1 MESIFLCLSII
12 TTGCIITLGLTS
24 ISEQLSRMNELRD
37 KELSADSSAPESKE
51 S

>member
-1 MESIFLCLSII
+1 MENIFLCLSVI

-24 ISEQLSRMNELRD
+24 ISEQLSRMKELRD
-37 KELSADSSAPESKE
+37 KELSADSSAQESKE